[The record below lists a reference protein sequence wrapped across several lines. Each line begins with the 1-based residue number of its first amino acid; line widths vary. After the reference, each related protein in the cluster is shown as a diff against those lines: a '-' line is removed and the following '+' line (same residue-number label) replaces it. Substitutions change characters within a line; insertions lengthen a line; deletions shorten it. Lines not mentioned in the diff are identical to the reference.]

1 MPAVDYV
8 LLIVG
13 AWLGLAACCWGVC
26 EFIERRR

>member
-13 AWLGLAACCWGVC
+13 AWLALAACLWGLC
-26 EFIERRR
+26 DILERRR